1 MLDKGDFSGV
11 QSTRRSDAAIKILK
25 SRDPNPMIEITFIG
39 RGGQGA
45 VIASQ
50 ILAKVYFLMGLY
62 PQCYSLFGGERRGA
76 PVASFLRIDQ
86 KKILL
91 KCEIKRPDRMIF
103 LAADLIDEKEIQANL
118 KPDGLL
124 VINAPASQLFVELK
138 RFRLAQIDARSIA
151 EAVGLG
157 ATINTAI
164 LGAYCRAD
172 GTIPFVYLEQA
183 IKETVPAKIEA
194 NLKAAKRAY
203 EDTQLLE
210 SINRSLT

>member
-1 MLDKGDFSGV
+1 ML
-11 QSTRRSDAAIKILK
+11 
-25 SRDPNPMIEITFIG
+25 EITFIG

-103 LAADLIDEKEIQANL
+103 LAADLIDEKEILSNL

-124 VINAPASQLFVELK
+124 IINAPTFQPFVELK

-157 ATINTAI
+157 ATINTSI

-172 GTIPFVYLEQA
+172 GTIPFAYLEQA

-194 NLKAAKRAY
+194 NLMAAKRAY
-203 EDTQLLE
+203 EETQFF
-210 SINRSLT
+210 N